1 MAPPTFRTI
10 FVPLVLLSFF
20 GHAQASQQ
28 GVAVFNFELVDTS
41 LEGQVN
47 GPRPDEQ
54 HRLSDVAKEFRKRL
68 AESGAYVP
76 VDISEI
82 ADQVHRSNL
91 QACGGMRYEIGATGR
106 AELAITGVVH
116 KISNLILNMSIYVRD
131 SRDGHLVRQMAAS
144 FRGNT
149 DHSWSRALDWL
160 VRNRLLAPRDGAVR

>member
-20 GHAQASQQ
+20 GHEQASQQ
-28 GVAVFNFELVDTS
+28 SEVFNFELIDTS

-106 AELAITGVVH
+106 SGTRHYGRRSQDIQSDFEHEHLRTRLARRPFGVADGRQL
-116 KISNLILNMSIYVRD
+116 SWEYRSILV
-131 SRDGHLVRQMAAS
+131 LVACA
-144 FRGNT
+144 
-149 DHSWSRALDWL
+149 
-160 VRNRLLAPRDGAVR
+160 RLAGPETA